1 MAAGEVR
8 IGVRRRILNAVATL
22 MPALLMGG
30 ACPGSVVGTA
40 LLAATVVSGSQP
52 KLMYLQ
58 PGTLI
63 GDKPPAGWSHL
74 VVHSIPRLASGDQGT
89 LPAGS
94 SKTATYFRTVILA
107 NVTPVDSDEKEFELV
122 QIGIGMCVPAP
133 QDEEHDIVVAADRL
147 DALGLHLS
155 MVQRVVLDAAEAEL
169 AEGRIIART
178 PTFALF
184 RSPATVVGP
193 GNEHRKTNLYY
204 AFCVERSTGKL
215 EVAVWTMS
223 PEAKSLRPPGA
234 LVRLGS
240 NPRFDCQLDVRA
252 KRILGTV
259 PYSWS
264 FALRTLPAGRTL
276 RVAPPL
282 GELIATIGR
291 HPAEG
296 DPEELERLLMKTMG
310 ATTDADKGV
319 RRTAIPPP
327 YRQPR

>member
-1 MAAGEVR
+1 V
-8 IGVRRRILNAVATL
+8 
-22 MPALLMGG
+22 
-30 ACPGSVVGTA
+30 PGQT
-40 LLAATVVSGSQP
+40 LLAGQAIAWSQP
-52 KLMYLQ
+52 RLLYLQ
-58 PGTLI
+58 PGMVI

-74 VVHSIPRLASGDQGT
+74 VVKSIPRLTSGDRGT

-94 SKTATYFRTVILA
+94 SQTATYFRTVILA
-107 NVTPVDSDEKEFELV
+107 NVKPVDTDEKEFELAE
-122 QIGIGMCVPAP
+122 IGVGMCVPVP
-133 QDEEHDIVVAADRL
+133 QDEDRDMVVAADRL

-178 PTFALF
+178 PTFALL
-184 RSPATVVGP
+184 RTPATVVAA
-193 GNEHRKTNLYY
+193 GNEHRKVNLYY
-204 AFCVERSTGKL
+204 AFCVDRATGKL
-215 EVAVWTMS
+215 DVAVWTMS
-223 PEAKSLRPPGA
+223 PEAKSLKAPSA

-240 NPRFDCQLDVRA
+240 DPRFDCQLDVRA

-264 FALRTLPAGRTL
+264 FALRSLPPGRTL
-276 RVAPPL
+276 RVAPAL

-296 DPEELERLLMKTMG
+296 DPEELERLLARTMC
-310 ATTDADKGV
+310 ATPDADRGV

-327 YRQPR
+327 YRKAR